1 MARAV
6 RVRAVAAQA
15 ARTALDAIRKIFRMT
30 TADISIEETLS
41 YFVAG
46 RPAARWSIP
55 YDTNVMCV
63 FHFDRFI
70 PP

>member
-1 MARAV
+1 VARAV

-30 TADISIEETLS
+30 TADISIKETLS

-46 RPAARWSIP
+46 MPAVRWSIVT
-55 YDTNVMCV
+55 D
-63 FHFDRFI
+63 
-70 PP
+70 